1 MLNIN
6 FLNKTQ
12 LKIKIKIEFFLL
24 GRTWFNGF
32 SFEPDPIRLE

>member
-24 GRTWFNGF
+24 GQTWFNAF
-32 SFEPDPIRLE
+32 SFKPDPVRPE